1 MEEKMYENGSA
12 AKLVSIHIHREYFI
26 IQTLLLFEY
35 MNEMRAWI
43 NYTT

>member
-12 AKLVSIHIHREYFI
+12 AILVCIYIHREYFI

-35 MNEMRAWI
+35 MNEMRTWI